1 VTIADNASREEE
13 REKLR
18 AADTP
23 ASLELFSENLG
34 YGAAA
39 NRVLAGGSA
48 ELVCV
53 SNADIVPEP
62 GALEAMVRAVREDP
76 AAGMVGPVFGGPTD
90 SYHAR
95 LPGAATMLG
104 RIFAGSFGSRRVRTP
119 SSGETVEVGQPS
131 GACFVMRRPLW
142 ESVGGFDEEFFLWY
156 EDVDLAKRLSEA
168 GRRNLVC
175 GAARVHHLGAEAF
188 EEMPRESW
196 QAVRL
201 PSVELYIR
209 KHHPAAHPLARPLLW
224 LSAKLRAGGRRGG

>member
-13 REKLR
+13 RRRLVDAEG
-18 AADTP
+18 P

-39 NRVLAGGSA
+39 NRVLAGGTS

-62 GALEAMVRAVREDP
+62 EALAALARAVQGDP
-76 AAGMVGPVFGGPTD
+76 DAGMVGPVFGGPTD
-90 SYHAR
+90 SYHAE

-104 RIFAGSFGSRRVRTP
+104 RVFAGSIGARRVRTP
-119 SSGETVEVGQPS
+119 AAGETIAVGQPS
-131 GACFVMRRPLW
+131 GACFLMRRTVW
-142 ESVGGFDEEFFLWY
+142 ESVGGFDEGFFLWY
-156 EDVDLAKRLSEA
+156 EDVDLAKRLRDA

-175 GAARVHHLGAEAF
+175 GDARVQHAGAEAF
-188 EEMPRESW
+188 EVMERDNW

-201 PSVELYIR
+201 PSVERYIR
-209 KHHPAAHPLARPLLW
+209 KHHPRAYPLARPLLW
-224 LSAKLRAGGRRGG
+224 LSKRLRARRGERS